1 MKIHTYNLIV
11 RWTGNTGDGT
21 RSYRGYRRD
30 HVVQAAGKPS
40 LACSS
45 DPSFLGDPSRYNPEE
60 LLVSS
65 LSGCH
70 MLWYLHLCA
79 VNGVTVSAYTD
90 EASGTMEEGPD
101 GAGQFTRVVLRPRV
115 TILEAGATA
124 KAGTLHEQAH
134 QFCFIARSV
143 RFPVEVEPTIEVASP
158 QTPA

>member
-1 MKIHTYNLIV
+1 MKTHTYSLTV

-45 DPSFLGDPSRYNPEE
+45 DPSSLGDPSRYNPEE

-101 GAGQFTRVVLRPRV
+101 GVGQFTRVVLRPRV
-115 TILEAGATA
+115 TILEADAA
-124 KAGTLHEQAH
+124 EKAGALHEEAH
-134 QFCFIARSV
+134 RFCFIARSV

-158 QTPA
+158 PTPA